1 MSHPIDHVF
10 CNPVENSFCGHPHT
24 PRKFLPSSPPIPS
37 GFPLT
42 ILVGGG
48 GGGGGGGWGGYGLF
62 SRITQCLS
70 TGSQPFS
77 SLSSRFLHPFP
88 KQRACYPTCYPWGLR
103 KNYGH
108 SVLVEHNITPA
119 WFTYQEMVNFFRT
132 KSNQTEFDCVRFCSI
147 GSIIELTAKYTFDY
161 GRLPNP
167 IERLVFDWIR
177 LNFGSIFEVVGD
189 WQPCT

>member
-1 MSHPIDHVF
+1 M
-10 CNPVENSFCGHPHT
+10 GT
-24 PRKFLPSSPPIPS
+24 PIPL
-37 GFPLT
+37 GNFYPLVPQSPRDFHWRS
-42 ILVGGG
+42 LWGGG
-48 GGGGGGGWGGYGLF
+48 GGGLGGYGLF
-62 SRITQCLS
+62 YRNKKFLS

-119 WFTYQEMVNFFRT
+119 WFTYQEMFNFFRT

-147 GSIIELTAKYTFDY
+147 GSISELTAKYTFDY

-167 IERLVFDWIR
+167 IERLVFDWVR